1 MRLPALFAAATLAFG
16 SFAAQAAPTLSPI
29 FAARGPGASDAALEA
44 YLGFSLASA
53 EVAVAEGRI
62 GNNAL
67 NGTHEVGLFGP
78 PAFTA
83 QSPIAAQQGGTT
95 NFIWGNG
102 TAVNFSLARTG
113 TTLTFTM
120 GNYTGILTD
129 TEVADI
135 DGLVFRVR
143 PAGPVSQPSDVLL
156 SNLVFNGNALATI
169 GAATPPPDANSSG
182 PVTTLRA
189 LEGIGAGNF
198 TLTGAATLSWN
209 GTLPTGSNLAFQI
222 KAYDTPTAVPAPAA
236 LALFGIGLLG
246 LAMVRRRTA

>member
-16 SFAAQAAPTLSPI
+16 SFAAQAAPTSSPI

-62 GNNAL
+62 GGA
-67 NGTHEVGLFGP
+67 GTHEVGLFGP
-78 PAFTA
+78 PAFTG
-83 QSPIAAQQGGTT
+83 QPPIASQPGGSTD
-95 NFIWGNG
+95 IAWVSGSP
-102 TAVNFSLARTG
+102 VNFSLARTG

-120 GNYTGILTD
+120 GSYTGIFTD

-143 PAGPVSQPSDVLL
+143 PAGPVSQPSDMLL
-156 SNLVFNGNALATI
+156 SNLVFNGNALASL
-169 GAATPPPDANSSG
+169 GAATPPPVPGTNSG

-198 TLTGAATLSWN
+198 TLTGAATMSWT
-209 GTLPTGSNLAFQI
+209 GTQPTNSNLAFQI